1 MSAFTATAGAEV
13 RKVSRVPSFMVPTV
27 AFPMLFFAMFGLAN
41 ASRSI
46 AGINVGAY
54 LMASYGAY
62 SIMATALISFGVSI
76 ASERALGWNRLLRV
90 TPLSPVAYFGAKTV
104 MSLAISAVS
113 LAALFTFGIIVGHV
127 SLPLFTWLRLGATLL
142 IAGVPFLLLG
152 VAIGY
157 SVSPSAAA
165 PITNLIFLP
174 LSFASGLF
182 MPLEM
187 LPRAVQQVAPW
198 LPSYH
203 VGQLG
208 WITIGAGDGRGFG
221 PHVAWL
227 AAYAAVFG
235 LMALVA
241 YRRDE
246 GRQFG

>member
-1 MSAFTATAGAEV
+1 MKALRAATLAELL
-13 RKVSRVPSFMVPTV
+13 KVVRVPSFMVPTI
-27 AFPMLFFAMFGLAN
+27 AFPILFFAMFGLPN
-41 ASRSI
+41 ASRTI

-62 SIMATALISFGVSI
+62 AIMATALISFGVSI

-90 TPLSPVAYFGAKTV
+90 TPLSSAAYFGAKTV
-104 MSLAISAVS
+104 MALALSAMS
-113 LAALFTFGIIVGHV
+113 LAALFAFGVAVGHV
-127 SLPLFTWLRLGATLL
+127 ALPLTTWLRLGAVLLAGTL
-142 IAGVPFLLLG
+142 PFLLLG
-152 VAIGY
+152 AAIGY
-157 SVSPSAAA
+157 AASPAAAA
-165 PITNLIFLP
+165 PITTLIFLP

-187 LPRAVQQVAPW
+187 LPRAVQKAAPW

-208 WITIGAGDGRGFG
+208 WTTIGGGDGRGLV
-221 PHVAWL
+221 PHVLWL

-235 LMALVA
+235 VLALLA